1 MNRVAILELAVVTK
15 ESENQK
21 TPGSR
26 TADTADS
33 SQETYVPDPSHK
45 TGNMLRAD
53 P

>member
-21 TPGSR
+21 IPGSR

-33 SQETYVPDPSHK
+33 SKEEDVPDPSRK
-45 TGNMLRAD
+45 TINMLRAD